1 MPLGRANPFLIF
13 VVAPVLRLAT
23 WFFRHDAP
31 WIDVVMGA
39 LAAAWSSLMICR
51 PDIFDQGSF
60 VGMSWLPDLVWIG
73 FTLLLAAAH
82 LVGLFRLGWRTWR
95 MLTALGSSW
104 MWLCVATSFLR
115 VDIGTGVCTYA
126 IFGGI
131 ALLGGIYV
139 GVQPRRV
146 R

>member
-1 MPLGRANPFLIF
+1 MPRRANPFLIL
-13 VVAPVLRLAT
+13 VVAPVLRFAT

-31 WIDVVMGA
+31 WLDVAMGA
-39 LAAAWSSLMICR
+39 LAGAWTYLMIAR

-60 VGMSWLPDLVWIG
+60 VGMSWLPDAVWIA
-73 FTLLLAAAH
+73 FTIVLTAAH
-82 LVGLFRLGWRTWR
+82 GIGLFWLRWRTWR
-95 MLTALGSSW
+95 MLASLGSSW

-115 VDIGTGVCTYA
+115 VDIGTGVFNYA
-126 IFGGI
+126 IFGAI

-139 GVQPRRV
+139 GVQPRQV